1 MQTLI
6 ELDAQASRTR
16 DQNPRHLG
24 PEIVTLQCC
33 DGEKFCHL
41 GQEINEALNEIESE
55 ELDDAPIAPYWPSR
69 PMVAR
74 QPACRSTATRLA
86 AQVLSSRLARTRLAR
101 CATVD
106 HRKARL
112 ADG

>member
-1 MQTLI
+1 MSKVAELLEQKQTLLERMQEQPGPDQLAEI
-6 ELDAQASRTR
+6 ERGL
-16 DQNPRHLG
+16 
-24 PEIVTLQCC
+24 
-33 DGEKFCHL
+33 K
-41 GQEINEALNEIESE
+41 EINEALNEIESE